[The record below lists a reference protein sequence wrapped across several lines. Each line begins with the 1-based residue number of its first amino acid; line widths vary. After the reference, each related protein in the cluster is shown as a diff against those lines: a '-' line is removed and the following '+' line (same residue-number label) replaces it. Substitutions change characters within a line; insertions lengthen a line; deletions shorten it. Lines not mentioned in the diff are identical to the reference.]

1 MHVCS
6 QSYPLRSAL
15 LNLPT
20 HAAAVVVIITR
31 PDRECNRVSIRM
43 KRMQLC
49 LLCCEKLLSS
59 LLHLRECLL
68 YSTLNFK
75 LHNVWH
81 WLCFFLLLF
90 TRSLRNKNRW
100 TFLSLSLSLQLSS
113 FRLSHTHSFY
123 HFRITSVRSFTFSH
137 SPYIKS
143 RPLSIKPI
151 NRLQSCRDVLLLPCC
166 PINKWP

>member
-43 KRMQLC
+43 KRMQLY
-49 LLCCEKLLSS
+49 LLCCEKLSSS

-75 LHNVWH
+75 LHNAWH
-81 WLCFFLLLF
+81 WLCFFF
-90 TRSLRNKNRW
+90 CFFSLARFVIKIGEHFSLSFSS
-100 TFLSLSLSLQLSS
+100 TFIISSLSHSLFLS
-113 FRLSHTHSFY
+113 
-123 HFRITSVRSFTFSH
+123 FSH
-137 SPYIKS
+137 YVRAFIHIFSLALHQVSAAVYQAHK
-143 RPLSIKPI
+143 
-151 NRLQSCRDVLLLPCC
+151 
-166 PINKWP
+166 